1 MSYDAILTCTM
12 LREIVRYSRM
22 GLGFVRHLRSPLDPD
37 PEGTIRSYMDN
48 REKHFL
54 AIARKVLS
62 DAGHPYSR
70 MFRIAGCTLA
80 DVEDSVTRC
89 GVEDTLQ
96 ALLEAGVYIT
106 QDEMRGRKE
115 IVRQGQHIPG
125 TPRSWDNESGRG
137 PVVNVS
143 SGSSSGKSF
152 RTEQSLDYLANLEAS
167 SRLAVRELDL
177 EGRPGF
183 QVAPILPGY
192 GLLGALLAN
201 RLNIG
206 FDRWYAIG
214 GASGANLHYR
224 IVTRCV
230 AAQMRLFGAKV
241 PNPTYLDLN
250 DFRPAAE
257 YLARLVRQGERPI
270 ISGFVSSISRVAAAA
285 VDQDLD
291 VSGTIAMVAGEAL
304 TDVKRHVIESA
315 GMSVYPTYGA
325 SDVGNIGYPCRH
337 MNRGNCVH
345 IFRHGVALAAN
356 PRATADWSGGPMD
369 SLYATPLLPF
379 APRRLINAEIGD
391 TGVIEEA
398 SCDCGFTRLGFNL
411 QVRDIAAISKVTAQG
426 MTIAAGEL
434 VQILEERMPARFGGR
449 PGDYQLIEAE
459 GVAQTEMTLCIRP
472 GVCRAG
478 DEEVLG
484 YFLSE
489 THRLYGGSMSV
500 LAWAHT
506 RGIRVKWAPPV
517 LSATGKFRAVRLLGP
532 GIAAPE
538 GQLSSRKIAASP

>member
-1 MSYDAILTCTM
+1 M
-12 LREIVRYSRM
+12 LREIGRYSRM
-22 GLGFVRHLRSPLDPD
+22 GLAFVRHLRSPLDPD
-37 PEGTIRSYMDN
+37 PEGTIRSYMEN
-48 REKHFL
+48 RERHFL
-54 AIARKVLS
+54 TMTRKVLA
-62 DAGHPYSR
+62 DANHPYSR
-70 MFRIAGCTLA
+70 MFAIAGCTLA
-80 DVEDSVTRC
+80 DVEESVARR
-89 GVEDTLQ
+89 GVENALQ
-96 ALLEAGVYIT
+96 ALLDAGVYLT

-115 IVRQGQHIPG
+115 IVRHGQHVPA
-125 TPRSWDNESGRG
+125 TPASWDNESGRG
-137 PVVNVS
+137 PVVNTS
-143 SGSSSGKSF
+143 SASSSGKSF
-152 RTEQSLDYLANLEAS
+152 HTQQSLGYLANLESAC
-167 SRLAVRELDL
+167 RLMVRDLDL
-177 EGRPGF
+177 EHRPGF

-192 GLLGALLAN
+192 GLLGALLAD

-214 GASGANLHYR
+214 GASRANLHYR
-224 IVTRCV
+224 AVTRCI

-241 PNPTYLDLN
+241 PNPTYLDEN

-257 YLARLVRQGERPI
+257 YLARLASEGAGAV
-270 ISGFVSSISRVAAAA
+270 ISGFVSSVSRVAAAA
-285 VDQDLD
+285 VDADLD
-291 VSGTIAMVAGEAL
+291 VTGTIAIVAGEAL

-315 GMSVYPTYGA
+315 GISVYPTYGA
-325 SDVGNIGYPCRH
+325 SDIGSIGYPCRH

-345 IFRHGVALAAN
+345 IFRHGIALAVKRQA
-356 PRATADWSGGPMD
+356 AADLAGGFVD

-379 APRRLINAEIGD
+379 APRHLINAEIGD

-398 SCDCGFTRLGFNL
+398 SCDCTFTRLGFNL

-459 GVAQTEMTLCIRP
+459 GAAQTEMILCIRP
-472 GVCRAG
+472 GVCQSTS
-478 DEEVLG
+478 EEILG
-484 YFLSE
+484 YFLNE

-500 LAWAHT
+500 LAWAHS
-506 RGIRVKWAPPV
+506 RGIRVRWAPPV

-538 GQLSSRKIAASP
+538 ENERSQTAMASQ